1 MLGWV
6 VPYFKLARLDK
17 PQGGFLI
24 FWAFAWGLT
33 MAAYRSDLALK
44 SYASLLLRCLVGA
57 FLYRGTGVTFND
69 ICDRK
74 LDRLV
79 ERTKNRPIA
88 SGVIS
93 VKSAAV
99 FLVLQIILCIAAF
112 WPLNTPA
119 LVALLIG
126 IFPLAGAY
134 PFMKRITYWPQAWL
148 GIAGNWGL
156 IIAWLAIF
164 PSLDYSLISSLM
176 AGMCCWT
183 LLYDTIY
190 ACQDKSDDM
199 KAGAKS
205 TAILFGSY
213 VKPLLTGFGAIFIAM
228 MFYSGVINRQGGF
241 YFFFSVGM
249 AAVHVTWQ
257 IYSVDL
263 ENKASCWAN
272 FRRNSQLGWI
282 IWVGM
287 VLDYTCTRRSA
298 I

>member
-6 VPYFKLARLDK
+6 VPYLKLARLDK
-17 PQGGFLI
+17 PQGGLLI

-33 MAAYRSDLALK
+33 MAAYRSNLSPKL
-44 SYASLLLRCLVGA
+44 YASLLLRCLVGA

-88 SGVIS
+88 SGAIS
-93 VKSAAV
+93 VKSATV
-99 FLVLQIILCIAAF
+99 FLLLEIGLCIATF

-119 LVALLIG
+119 SV
-126 IFPLAGAY
+126 IFLSNIRLAGAY

-148 GIAGNWGL
+148 GVAGNWGL
-156 IIAWLAIF
+156 IIAWLAVF
-164 PSLDYSLISSLM
+164 PSLDYALISSLM

-213 VKPLLTGFGAIFIAM
+213 VKPLLTGFGAVFTAM
-228 MFYSGVINRQGGF
+228 MFYGGVINRQGGF

-249 AAVHVTWQ
+249 TAVHVVWQ

-263 ENKASCWAN
+263 KNTASCWAN

-287 VLDYTCTRRSA
+287 VLDYAFTRQ
-298 I
+298 